1 MASFS
6 FKPRQKI
13 IVCPAGGDKQYLSS
27 IEDLSGDKIY
37 IAIPLSETSPLVVK
51 AGDFLSVRAPM
62 ESHCLEFTSQV
73 LGVKIENIPMY
84 VLRYP
89 ENVNRIQM
97 RQDVR
102 IDSLLDVMYS
112 MPPEPGSDPDY
123 KKAVALNISAG
134 GMKLS
139 VFDPV
144 PVNALIQVRF
154 CLTVKGLVHNF
165 ELMAKV
171 VRSQVVEVK
180 KQLPAY
186 HLGLSFQD
194 INNRQKD
201 TIYQFIFNKMAGM
214 KRAGKI

>member
-37 IAIPLSETSPLVVK
+37 IAIPLSESSPLVVK
-51 AGDFLSVRAPM
+51 AGDFLSVRMPM
-62 ESHCLEFTSQV
+62 ESHCLEFTTRV

-84 VLRYP
+84 VLSYP

-97 RQDVR
+97 RRDVR
-102 IDSLLDVMYS
+102 LDILLDIMYS
-112 MPPEPGSDPDY
+112 MPPEPGSEPDY
-123 KKAVALNISAG
+123 KKTVALNISAG
-134 GMKLS
+134 GMKIS
-139 VFDPV
+139 VPDPV
-144 PVNALIQVRF
+144 SVNALILARF
-154 CLTVKGLVHNF
+154 DLPVKGQDHTF
-165 ELMAKV
+165 ELKAKV
-171 VRSQVVEVK
+171 VRSQVVEMK
-180 KQLPAY
+180 KQVAY

-194 INNRQKD
+194 INNKQKD
-201 TIYQFIFNKMAGM
+201 IIYQFIFNKMSGM